1 MLLTR
6 EYNKVLNLGLSRQA
20 FLRVT
25 AKGLAGLTIA
35 PALLNLMGCTQE
47 QVNSGGVQAIPTPKG
62 VMVVKRARCT
72 GCARCEIACTTY
84 NDGIVGS
91 FFSRVKI
98 YPQYFWGDQGVGSG
112 GGLYGDL
119 NYTANTCRQCAKPE
133 CMAACPVKAIKFN
146 EEKNCIVV
154 NRKKCIGCAAC
165 TTACPWMMASV
176 NPEIK
181 KSGKCILCGE
191 CVKACPTGAL
201 SLIEWR
207 EITDDNRVASDDKT
221 PNIDLPATI

>member
-1 MLLTR
+1 MLNASEHTLLGMGITR
-6 EYNKVLNLGLSRQA
+6 QE

-25 AKGLAGLTIA
+25 AKGLSGLTIA
-35 PALLNLMGCTQE
+35 PSLLTLMGCTQE
-47 QVNSGGVQAIPTPKG
+47 QVDSGNVEAIPTPKG

-72 GCARCEIACTTY
+72 GCCRCETACTAF
-84 NDGIVGS
+84 NDSAGGS
-91 FFSRVKI
+91 FFARIKI
-98 YPQYFWGDQGVGSG
+98 YPQFLFGDMGVGSG
-112 GGLYGDL
+112 GGLYG
-119 NYTANTCRQCAKPE
+119 NQTYTTNTCRQCARPE
-133 CMAACPVKAIKFN
+133 CMAVCPVKAITFN
-146 EEKNCIVV
+146 EEKQCIAV

-165 TTACPWMMASV
+165 TTACPWMMSSV

-181 KSGKCILCGE
+181 KSGKCILCAE

-207 EITDDNRVASDDKT
+207 EITDDNRVASDDTT